1 MEFFSRLEAKAL
13 EFPGVMGVSVKD
25 LTTEDEHHIN
35 GDERFLAA
43 SSIKI
48 PILIELF
55 RKARTGGIDL
65 NEKITVLDDV
75 KVGGTGVL
83 KEFGDSTSHLAI
95 GDLASLMITVS
106 DNTATNI
113 LIDLVG
119 FNDINAL
126 LDEMGL
132 TTMRLLRKMQDNVA
146 SSQGR
151 ENYATPREFMILMD
165 RLYARDGLDPWVCE
179 RTLEYLIK
187 PKTTAINRLLPY
199 DLRIASKYG
208 NMRDSYCDIGI
219 IYHPERPYILA
230 VMTKQIPDD
239 DIRKQRTINEI
250 SKISRMTYDHF
261 DSLS

>member
-1 MEFFSRLEAKAL
+1 MEFFIRLETKAY

-25 LTTEDEHHIN
+25 LTTGDEHHIR

-55 RKARTGGIDL
+55 RKARTGAIDL
-65 NEKITVLDDV
+65 NERIVVLDDV

-83 KEFGDSTSHLAI
+83 KEFGDGTSRLAI

-113 LIDLVG
+113 LIDIVG
-119 FNDINAL
+119 FNDVNAL
-126 LDEMGL
+126 LDDMGL
-132 TTMRLLRKMQDNVA
+132 TTMRLLRKMQDSVA
-146 SSQGR
+146 SSQGK

-165 RLYARDGLDPWVCE
+165 RLYGQEELDPWICE
-179 RTLEYLIK
+179 RTLEYLTK

-230 VMTKQIPDD
+230 IMTKQISDD
-239 DIRKQRTINEI
+239 DVRKQRTINEI
-250 SKISRMTYDHF
+250 SKISRMVYDHF
-261 DSLS
+261 DSTS